1 MLESTLIEIME
12 FIPSPDELKEMRR
25 KAGLTQA
32 ELAKRAGVSQSLIA
46 RIENRSVNPRV
57 STLIKIYSALREY
70 VEEGVDVEKVM
81 HFPVIGVNT
90 QDRLDYIVEVMW
102 NNGISQVPVFDQ
114 NGNVVG
120 TVHERD
126 VVEAFLRK
134 REKAVTL
141 RAIDVMSDPLPMV
154 SKRTKLS
161 SVVKL
166 LRSDIP
172 AVLVV
177 DEGNV
182 VGIVTKSDIMRFYAS
197 LCGEAKA

>member
-1 MLESTLIEIME
+1 ME
-12 FIPSPDELKEMRR
+12 FIPSPDELKELRR

-32 ELAKRAGVSQSLIA
+32 ELARRAGVSQSLIA
-46 RIENRSVNPRV
+46 RIENRSVNPRI
-57 STLIKIYSALREY
+57 STLIKIYGALKEY
-70 VEEGVDVEKVM
+70 LEEEVTVEKVM
-81 HFPVIGVNT
+81 HFPVIGVRT

-134 REKAVTL
+134 REKAATL

-182 VGIVTKSDIMRFYAS
+182 IGIVTKSDIMRFYAG
-197 LCGEAKA
+197 LCGRS

>member
-1 MLESTLIEIME
+1 MKSTLIGIME
-12 FIPSPDELKEMRR
+12 FIPSPDELKELRR

-32 ELAKRAGVSQSLIA
+32 ELARRAGVSQSLIA
-46 RIENRSVNPRV
+46 RIENRSVNPRI
-57 STLIKIYSALREY
+57 STLIKIYGALKEY
-70 VEEGVDVEKVM
+70 LEEEVTVEKVM
-81 HFPVIGVNT
+81 HFPVIGVRT

-134 REKAVTL
+134 REKAATL

-182 VGIVTKSDIMRFYAS
+182 IGIVTKSDIMRFYAG
-197 LCGEAKA
+197 LCGRS